1 MGALEPGGFLF
12 DNGDAS
18 KTRLTSRKR
27 KSRLRLPL
35 KFNPLLLIMWCYFSS
50 YCVSDGLSQG
60 LAESQSS
67 TPRHVEL
74 VQRYCVDCHHVDE
87 PQGDRHFDQLGAEI
101 TTDSDLVD
109 YQEIVDQLNLGKMPP
124 LDAQQPSVA
133 ERREMIAV
141 MSGKI
146 KEHHAKLKGS
156 NGRTPL
162 RRLNAREYRNTVRD
176 LFQIDMRMF
185 DPTTKFPR
193 DQTSEWL
200 DNHAESLTTS
210 GHLLQAYLN
219 AAEQIVQ
226 KAAGPSTKPEQQVW
240 SFTDHF
246 NQQPEID
253 QVHRKTNGFTHLT
266 LYDVINADKHEGA
279 YAPIHQF
286 AQGVPT
292 DGFYEIR
299 FEAEAVNRRH
309 PYDPQFLGM
318 DPNEPLRLGIVAG
331 HQDAGTLHL
340 PQPIEPLLAEQT
352 LADEKRW
359 YSSVVWLDAG
369 FTPRFTFPNGLM
381 DARNL
386 WSRLIRKY
394 PDQFPPGSN
403 QGIVKARYNAIDLG
417 KLPHIRIYEVEIEG
431 PIVKQWPTATQR
443 ALFGADHERKPS
455 HDAALPAQAYHE
467 QILHLARQAYR
478 RPILKQ
484 EAERLLSFFNQRA
497 QPNDRYHQSFL
508 DTVKVIL
515 CSPQFLYLSSDTYQA
530 EGVSYLSAHAL
541 AARLS
546 YFLWSSMPDEELM
559 KAADDGTLLQEEVL
573 RAQAERLL
581 SDPKSQAFVSGF
593 LDSWLGLREL
603 GATPP
608 DRGRFNRFYH
618 KDLDAAMRQE
628 TLLFTSH
635 ILSENLPAINFID
648 SDFTFA
654 NAPLAEHYG
663 MDPIEGTEFE
673 RVTLTDPLRG
683 GLLGQASILTLTAN
697 GIDTSP
703 VVRGVWV
710 LEHLLGM
717 PPSPPPPDVEP
728 LDPDVRGAK
737 SIRDQLEKHRSNPA
751 CFDCHQEIDPLG
763 FALEQ
768 FDPIGGLRT
777 RYPSGQAIDTSG
789 ELPNGHKFQ
798 NIADI
803 KQELARQQDFFH
815 RAIASKLLGYGI
827 GRHPEPLDRRHIES
841 ILDKAGPSVGLRDLV
856 IETVMSE
863 AFRQP

>member
-1 MGALEPGGFLF
+1 M
-12 DNGDAS
+12 S
-18 KTRLTSRKR
+18 RRL
-27 KSRLRLPL
+27 KSRPRFPHT
-35 KFNPLLLIMWCYFSS
+35 FIPLLLIMWCY
-50 YCVSDGLSQG
+50 VSLNCLSEVRSQD
-60 LAESQSS
+60 LPEVQSS
-67 TPRHVEL
+67 TPRHLEL
-74 VQRYCVDCHHVDE
+74 VQRYCIDCHHADE
-87 PQGDRHFDQLGAEI
+87 QQGDRQFDQLGAEI
-101 TTDSDLVD
+101 TADSNLVD

-124 LDAQQPSVA
+124 LDAEQPSAA

-146 KEHHAKLKGS
+146 KAYHAKLKGS

-193 DQTSEWL
+193 DQTNDWL
-200 DNHAESLTTS
+200 DNHAETLTTS

-219 AAEQIVQ
+219 AAEQIVN
-226 KAAGPSTKPEQQVW
+226 KAAGRRTKPEQQVW

-266 LYDVINADKHEGA
+266 LYDVIHADKHEGA
-279 YAPIHQF
+279 YAPIHLF
-286 AQGVPT
+286 AEGVPA

-318 DPNEPLRLGIVAG
+318 DPSDPLRLGIVAG

-359 YSSVVWLDAG
+359 YSCVVWLDEG

-403 QGIVKARYNAIDLG
+403 QGIVKARYNAIALG
-417 KLPHIRIYEVEIEG
+417 KLPHIRIYDIEIEG
-431 PIVKQWPTATQR
+431 PILEQWPTAPQR
-443 ALFGADHERKPS
+443 ELFGADRERNPS
-455 HDAALPAQAYHE
+455 HHEAMNQQAYRD
-467 QILHLARQAYR
+467 QILHLARRAYR
-478 RPILKQ
+478 RPVLNH
-484 EAERLLSFFNQRA
+484 EADRLLSFFDERA
-497 QPNDRYHQSFL
+497 KPNDRHHQSFL

-530 EGVSYLSAHAL
+530 NGVSYLSAHAL

-559 KAADDGTLLQEEVL
+559 NAADDGTLLQEEVL
-573 RAQAERLL
+573 REQAERLL
-581 SDPKSQAFVSGF
+581 SDPKSQALVTGF

-635 ILSENLPAINFID
+635 ILGENLPAINFID
-648 SDFTFA
+648 SNFTFA
-654 NAPLAEHYG
+654 NAALAKHYG
-663 MDPIEGTEFE
+663 MDPIEGTEFK

-683 GLLGQASILTLTAN
+683 GLLGQASVLTLTAN

-703 VVRGVWV
+703 VIRGVWV

-798 NIADI
+798 NIA
-803 KQELARQQDFFH
+803 ELKKELGRQQDFFH
-815 RAIASKLLGYGI
+815 RAVASKLLSYGI

-841 ILDKAGPSVGLRDLV
+841 ILDKAGSSVGLRDLV